1 MKSPAGV
8 HHSVAALAMEE
19 SCTPSRTA
27 GDSPSASRIIGDSA
41 SVNVASARIDSAR
54 VVSAGPSVSAPN
66 PTAKK
71 GRESGKAKKG
81 RGRGKA
87 ATASSVPAAASTS
100 TRRSARLT
108 AKPAQTYV
116 VEFPQITDAEESD
129 KDDSV
134 EYEFCWEDVDF

>member
-1 MKSPAGV
+1 MS
-8 HHSVAALAMEE
+8 
-19 SCTPSRTA
+19 
-27 GDSPSASRIIGDSA
+27 
-41 SVNVASARIDSAR
+41 VASARKDSAR

-71 GRESGKAKKG
+71 GREIGKAKKG

-87 ATASSVPAAASTS
+87 AAASTS

-129 KDDSV
+129 EDDGV
-134 EYEFCWEDVDF
+134 EYEFRWEDGDF